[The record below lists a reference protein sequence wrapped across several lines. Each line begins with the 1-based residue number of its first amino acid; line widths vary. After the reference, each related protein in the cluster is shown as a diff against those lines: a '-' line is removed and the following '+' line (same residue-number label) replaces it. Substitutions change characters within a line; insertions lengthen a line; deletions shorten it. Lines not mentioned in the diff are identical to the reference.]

1 MLLADQCS
9 ANRENQNVY
18 LSNVNEMKKK
28 FDEFTNG
35 YRQYRSRLSQQFLQ
49 FLTIDSD

>member
-18 LSNVNEMKKK
+18 SEMKKK

-49 FLTIDSD
+49 FLTIDLD